1 MEIPETAWL
10 VPVRCQGTATK
21 FTLGPHTSPL
31 TVFSVAVKRADKQRK
46 SHPCQKAHGSL
57 SISINCMLQSGHWDK
72 GLSKGGTRR
81 GESTSGVHLTYWALT
96 MAKDC
101 GKKITNTIVLWFE
114 CTFQIRAET
123 ELPLL
128 QRSEVSWSP
137 GLYRSG
143 CITAIIG
150 SGSVSAD

>member
-10 VPVRCQGTATK
+10 VPVRCQGTAAK

-46 SHPCQKAHGSL
+46 SNPCQKAHGSL
-57 SISINCMLQSGHWDK
+57 SISINCILQSGHWDK

-101 GKKITNTIVLWFE
+101 GKKITNSAVVWTHLPDSCWNWTAVATAFRGELV
-114 CTFQIRAET
+114 TRA
-123 ELPLL
+123 
-128 QRSEVSWSP
+128 VSFWMHHRH
-137 GLYRSG
+137 YWEW
-143 CITAIIG
+143 
-150 SGSVSAD
+150 VS